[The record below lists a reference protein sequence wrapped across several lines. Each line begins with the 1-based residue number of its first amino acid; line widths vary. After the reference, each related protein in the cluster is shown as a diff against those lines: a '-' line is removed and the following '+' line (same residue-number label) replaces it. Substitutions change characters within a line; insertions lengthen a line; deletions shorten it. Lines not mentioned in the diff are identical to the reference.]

1 MKRHLLLFCV
11 ALALVGGTVVSS
23 SAATSPYDIFEGSN
37 LNQIVKRN
45 KLIVGMEVSFFP
57 FEYANEQGEFMG
69 FDVEIAQLAAKELGV
84 EIEIR
89 DMEFAGLIPALQ
101 GGKLDMII
109 SGMTRTLTRAKTVTF
124 TQPYFETGLC
134 ALLSKKKAPDVQDVK
149 ELNSPDRILAV
160 KLGTTGDLITGKLF
174 PKAQVNRF
182 KEETA
187 CVREVVT
194 GRADA
199 FFYDQLS
206 IGKHQKEN
214 PDSTRALLKPF
225 TYEPYSIAIRKGD
238 ADFLGW
244 LNLFLETI
252 KADGRYQELHQK
264 YFHDIIP

>member
-1 MKRHLLLFCV
+1 MKRQLAIVLS
-11 ALALVGGTVVSS
+11 ALALVVGTVAGS
-23 SAATSPYDIFEGSN
+23 SAETSPFSIFDGSN
-37 LNQIVKRN
+37 LNQIIKRN
-45 KLIVGMEVSFFP
+45 KLIVGMEVAFFP
-57 FEYANEQGEFMG
+57 FEYANEKGEPIG

-89 DMEFAGLIPALQ
+89 DMQFAGLIPALQ
-101 GGKLDMII
+101 SGKIDMII
-109 SGMTRTLTRAKTVTF
+109 SGMTRTLTRAKTVSF

-134 ALLSKKKAPDVQDVK
+134 ALLSKKRAANLQQAQ
-149 ELNSPDRILAV
+149 ELNAPDRILAV

-206 IGKHQKEN
+206 ISKHHKEN
-214 PDSTRALLKPF
+214 PDTTRALLTPF
-225 TYEPYSIAIRKGD
+225 TYEPFSIAISKGD
-238 ADFLGW
+238 ADFLNW

-252 KADGRYQELHQK
+252 KADGRYQELYQK
-264 YFHDIIP
+264 YFHGLLP

>member
-134 ALLSKKKAPDVQDVK
+134 ALLSKKKAPDCSGC
-149 ELNSPDRILAV
+149 E
-160 KLGTTGDLITGKLF
+160 GT
-174 PKAQVNRF
+174 
-182 KEETA
+182 
-187 CVREVVT
+187 
-194 GRADA
+194 
-199 FFYDQLS
+199 QLS
-206 IGKHQKEN
+206 
-214 PDSTRALLKPF
+214 
-225 TYEPYSIAIRKGD
+225 
-238 ADFLGW
+238 
-244 LNLFLETI
+244 
-252 KADGRYQELHQK
+252 
-264 YFHDIIP
+264 